1 MGNFSTEIAEA
12 SGVLRELRQKKN
24 MFIWSEPHDKAFEAV
39 KTCLTR
45 LSTLALFDTG
55 LETRIETD
63 GSKLKGLGFSLQQLH
78 CSFKVARVFAH
89 ICRDVGNFSVTALA
103 SNSLKALVNPVFA
116 SPFAQF
122 EVFASLTQPLPQSV
136 G

>member
-1 MGNFSTEIAEA
+1 MKLKAISEFPRPTNISELRSFEGMVNQMGNFSTEIAEA

-24 MFIWSEPHDKAFEAV
+24 MFVWSEHHDKAFEAV
-39 KTCLTR
+39 KKCLTR

-78 CSFKVARVFAH
+78 G
-89 ICRDVGNFSVTALA
+89 VGC
-103 SNSLKALVNPVFA
+103 
-116 SPFAQF
+116 
-122 EVFASLTQPLPQSV
+122 
-136 G
+136 